1 MILIFF
7 AGFMLLGI
15 AAGLQ
20 GTALAFLIERFGI
33 APDQGGIFI
42 TLFTVGTIT
51 GTYIIGRLLDR
62 VNARVIAW
70 VGVFFLGIGALI
82 VSAATTSVWA
92 FLALTFYGF
101 GFGAMLV
108 CGNVLVVRISAPNS
122 APALNAL
129 SVCFAIGGIVGP
141 EITTAILV
149 RADVATAYAIFA
161 AAAFLMLPLMLR
173 VHAMPPARITQT
185 DGIDTRIPLTPILL
199 FAAFFMVYT
208 GAEIGF
214 TSWIYTQMHN
224 IAGLPVQEAARAVS
238 LFWIGMVVGRLIGI
252 PLTQRV
258 RDEVILIGASAL
270 LSITVALL
278 LMFATNPAISM
289 IAVAL
294 FGLFAGPIFSSALAM
309 VGRRFPHAAGSI
321 SGTLLAL
328 GNIGVGILPFVQ
340 GQVGRG
346 IDGGYIVT
354 LIAALVLIALAV
366 LLARDTRRASLN
378 RLPI

>member
-7 AGFMLLGI
+7 AGFVLIGI

-42 TLFTVGTIT
+42 TLFTVGTTT
-51 GTYIIGRLLDR
+51 GTYFIGRLLDR
-62 VNARVIAW
+62 VNARVVAW
-70 VGVFFLGIGALI
+70 SGVFFLGVGALI
-82 VSAATTSVWA
+82 VSAATSSVWA
-92 FLALTFYGF
+92 FVALTFYGF
-101 GFGAMLV
+101 GFGSMLV
-108 CGNVLVVRISAPNS
+108 CGNVLVVRMSAPNS

-129 SVCFAIGGIVGP
+129 SVCFALGGIVGP

-149 RADVATAYAIFA
+149 RADVATAYALFA
-161 AAAFLMLPLMLR
+161 AAAFLMLPIMLM
-173 VHAMPPARITQT
+173 VNVMPPARIVQT
-185 DGIDTRIPLTPILL
+185 EGIDTRIPLTPIIL

-224 IAGLPVQEAARAVS
+224 VAGLTVQEAARAVS

-252 PLTQRV
+252 PLTRRV

-270 LSITVALL
+270 LSLTVALL
-278 LMFATNPAISM
+278 LMFATNPLISM

-309 VGRRFPHAAGSI
+309 VGRRFPYAAGSI

-328 GNIGVGILPFVQ
+328 GNIGVGVLPFVQ

-354 LIAALVLIALAV
+354 LIAALVLIGLAV
-366 LLARDTRRASLN
+366 LLARDTRRAGLN
-378 RLPI
+378 RLPA